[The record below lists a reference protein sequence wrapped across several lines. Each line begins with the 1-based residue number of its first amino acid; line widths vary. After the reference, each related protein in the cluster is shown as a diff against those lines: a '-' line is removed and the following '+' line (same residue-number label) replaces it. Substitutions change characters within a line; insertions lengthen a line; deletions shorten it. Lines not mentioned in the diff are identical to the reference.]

1 MRGIF
6 GAECVDFKYNY
17 AYDVPPAYLAE
28 RMADQN
34 QVYTQHAYMRP
45 MGVGAPA
52 AAAPTIGG

>member
-1 MRGIF
+1 
-6 GAECVDFKYNY
+6 VDFKYNY